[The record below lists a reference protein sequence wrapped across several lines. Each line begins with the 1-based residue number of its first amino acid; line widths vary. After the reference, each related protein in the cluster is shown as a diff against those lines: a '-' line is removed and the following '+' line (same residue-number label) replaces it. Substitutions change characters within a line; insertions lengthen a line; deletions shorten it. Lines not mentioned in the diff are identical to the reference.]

1 MTRIQDK
8 LAQSVRQA
16 RCAPAAARTPKT
28 VAKPVAKPGA
38 KAGTAAHTRP
48 VTAAVPVAS
57 PAPAASPEAT
67 AAGAGVPRES
77 SENLFPQRVWPD

>member
-16 RCAPAAARTPKT
+16 RCAPAAARTPRT
-28 VAKPVAKPGA
+28 VAKPGA
-38 KAGTAAHTRP
+38 KPAAKAGTAANTRP
-48 VTAAVPVAS
+48 VTADAPV
-57 PAPAASPEAT
+57 ASPEAT

-77 SENLFPQRVWPD
+77 SGNLFPQRVWPD